1 VLRIPYS
8 LVTEDCLCQLAP
20 KFELVTF
27 LDLSGCAFSRACVEA
42 FGKHCRFI
50 TRLNLNMYPQA
61 PNVPPSDELAFAV
74 AQYMPQLKHLE
85 MAYGVL
91 SNAGLKALLERCE
104 KLEHLDL
111 RGCWQLSMEESFLE
125 QARKRFKVFHPPVVE
140 EDIYNTDD
148 SDFDAS
154 DYYDDSDYYDEDM
167 WFDSDLEEMDDLIM
181 EMHEEEIN
189 GTLYFWP
196 DTSP

>member
-1 VLRIPYS
+1 
-8 LVTEDCLCQLAP
+8 
-20 KFELVTF
+20 
-27 LDLSGCAFSRACVEA
+27 
-42 FGKHCRFI
+42 
-50 TRLNLNMYPQA
+50 MYPQSSSA
-61 PNVPPSDELAFAV
+61 TPNDDVAFAV

-91 SNAGLKALLERCE
+91 SNIGLKAMLEKCTN
-104 KLEHLDL
+104 LEHLDL
-111 RGCWQLSMEESFLE
+111 RGCWQLNMEEGFVE
-125 QARKRFKVFHPPVVE
+125 QARKQFKVFHAPVVE

-148 SDFDAS
+148 SEFDVS

-167 WFDSDLEEMDDLIM
+167 WFDSDFEEMDDLIM

-196 DTSP
+196 DTSPSP